1 MSLIS
6 PQNAQYLIEHL
17 SDLSKGTDISRTSL
31 ARIENVIRAAGGMD
45 STVPSDPLQRPKYF
59 FLPGLTAKPFWE
71 PSQFEWVA
79 GLEAQYETIKSEL
92 LQLRDNYSY
101 AFGPH
106 PQADLIRAG
115 TWAEYHFFAGETRFQ
130 QNCARCPQTTRI
142 IESIAEDKF
151 FHLTYFSALAPGTFI
166 RPHCG
171 PSNLRLRCHLGL
183 CVPDD
188 CGMRVGTETRSWEEG
203 KCVIFDDSFFHQ
215 AWNQSHRT
223 RILLLIDFSHPDLTK
238 VELGLLRKVLK
249 IMDEMQDQVPKDQ
262 KRDQQLKKTATFGLP
277 EKWWV

>member
-45 STVPSDPLQRPKYF
+45 STEPSDPLQRPKYF

-130 QNCARCPQTTRI
+130 QNCARCPQTTR
-142 IESIAEDKF
+142 
-151 FHLTYFSALAPGTFI
+151 
-166 RPHCG
+166 
-171 PSNLRLRCHLGL
+171 
-183 CVPDD
+183 
-188 CGMRVGTETRSWEEG
+188 M
-203 KCVIFDDSFFHQ
+203 FFHQ

-223 RILLLIDFSHPDLTK
+223 RIVLLIDFSHPDLTT

-249 IMDEMQDQVPKDQ
+249 IMDDMQDQVPKDQ